1 MSGGGM
7 TDRSS
12 RFGPAVKRVLADEIV
27 DQLRDAIVT
36 GALQPGQRLLEDEL
50 AGQMQVSRGPVREA
64 FVKLE
69 REGLVTIERYK
80 GARVAELY
88 RDDIEQ
94 VFSLRLALERL
105 AVESACK
112 RGTDDDFAQ
121 IASSLDRYAEAGS
134 PEAIAE
140 IDLSFHDGVVA
151 AAHHLPLSRA
161 WEGLRT
167 QILSFLT
174 TRMSLRRDY
183 SDEWEPDHRRILDLI
198 RRGEAEQATAAITH
212 HIEASYTRV
221 IDAMEHRE

>member
-1 MSGGGM
+1 MS
-7 TDRSS
+7 DPAS

-36 GALQPGQRLLEDEL
+36 GALEPGQRLLEDEL

-69 REGLVTIERYK
+69 REGLVVIERYK

-94 VFSLRLALERL
+94 VFSLRLALEKL
-105 AVESACK
+105 AVEQAAK
-112 RGTDDDFAQ
+112 RGTPEDFAQ
-121 IASSLDRYAEAGS
+121 IEASLDRYTAATT
-134 PEAIAE
+134 PEAVAV

-151 AAHHLPLSRA
+151 AAHHAPLSRA

-174 TRMSLRRDY
+174 TRMALRSDY
-183 SDEWEPDHRRILDLI
+183 TEGWEPDHRRILRFI
-198 RRGEAEQATAAITH
+198 RDGDAEQAVAAITH
-212 HIEASYTRV
+212 HVGSSYTRV